1 MSDKIETGGTAFP
14 CLDSHGMG
22 YEGMTLR
29 DYFAAKVL
37 PAIYQDAMTE
47 AGQGSG
53 LLRLEDWRVGLA
65 QDAYAMADAMLEA
78 RKK

>member
-1 MSDKIETGGTAFP
+1 MTDKIETGGPAFP
-14 CLDSHGMG
+14 HSRLGSDTD
-22 YEGMTLR
+22 GMTMR
-29 DYFAAKVL
+29 EYFAAKVL

-47 AGQGSG
+47 ARQGSG

-65 QDAYAMADAMLEA
+65 QDAYAMADAMMKA